1 MQWNDLPTKIQRE
14 LFEHAISMG
23 ELNHTSGRW
32 PCSDLTRQ
40 NALVLFCS
48 FV

>member
-1 MQWNDLPTKIQRE
+1 ML
-14 LFEHAISMG
+14 LFVSERCQFIAIFLRVPL
-23 ELNHTSGRW
+23 ERRPRYPSGRW